1 MSSNPSAV
9 SSKDVLYL
17 ALDDAAVTFG
27 GQFREVALGVL
38 ITHLNPAVS
47 SYAWYF
53 LVGSIPGILLVRWY
67 GWASRVWPPRR
78 VLILSYLGRILLV
91 LALWRVQSFWEALGC
106 LFGIAA
112 GSGLYSTSQA
122 HYIAHEND
130 LPATRRVVIRLRQ
143 AASALMMV
151 GPVAAGLV
159 LTALGFRAGFLL
171 SALFYGVAAFWV
183 SRVSPRPA
191 GGRGALPANRPVANR
206 WHIDQAAMAFLGV
219 SFLTR
224 QANVLAIAYTFHLLH
239 RQSFGYGITLAAWGG
254 AGFMSSV
261 VLPRIRSHRQWLW
274 VGLMFLVLGLCWAVL
289 AHGVSFWPFV
299 AISGFE
305 GMATWVIQDL
315 IEAHVLADAP
325 AGRPGW
331 PVPGWVSSTR
341 WDRW

>member
-27 GQFREVALGVL
+27 GQFREVALGLL
-38 ITHLNPAVS
+38 ITQLNPAAS
-47 SYAWYF
+47 SYGWYF

-171 SALFYGVAAFWV
+171 SALFYGVAA
-183 SRVSPRPA
+183 PR
-191 GGRGALPANRPVANR
+191 RGARRPPGQPSR
-206 WHIDQAAMAFLGV
+206 
-219 SFLTR
+219 R
-224 QANVLAIAYTFHLLH
+224 E
-239 RQSFGYGITLAAWGG
+239 
-254 AGFMSSV
+254 
-261 VLPRIRSHRQWLW
+261 P
-274 VGLMFLVLGLCWAVL
+274 L
-289 AHGVSFWPFV
+289 AHR
-299 AISGFE
+299 SGGDVVFGGE
-305 GMATWVIQDL
+305 LPDL
-315 IEAHVLADAP
+315 SSQRLGYCLH
-325 AGRPGW
+325 
-331 PVPGWVSSTR
+331 VSSTTSAVVR
-341 WDRW
+341 LWDHVSGMGRRRFYVQCGTAAHSFPPAMAVGRPDVPGSRLMLGRIGPWRQFLAVRGDFRVRGHGYLGHPRPHRGTRVG